1 MFDPEVVRNVV
12 EDYTKY
18 DYDETT
24 MRLLVR
30 DVIRQ
35 LEIALYDTIR
45 KEVKQLRRLSKLRR
59 EE

>member
-1 MFDPEVVRNVV
+1 MFDPEVVRKVV
-12 EDYTKY
+12 EYYTK
-18 DYDETT
+18 DAYDETT
-24 MRLLVR
+24 MQVLVR

-35 LEIALYDTIR
+35 LELALYDIIR